1 MPPEI
6 PLLKSLKNTS
16 ITTKIKSDNK
26 NSGLIN
32 SEQDFC
38 SHPASILRFHQE
50 RSIWRFVI
58 NLC

>member
-1 MPPEI
+1 MLPEI
-6 PLLKSLKNTS
+6 PLLKSSKNTS
-16 ITTKIKSDNK
+16 IITKTRSDNK

-38 SHPASILRFHQE
+38 SHPVSMLRFHQE
-50 RSIWRFVI
+50 RSIRQFVI

>member
-6 PLLKSLKNTS
+6 PLLKSSKNTS

-32 SEQDFC
+32 SEQDLC
-38 SHPASILRFHQE
+38 SHPASMLRFHQE
-50 RSIWRFVI
+50 LSIRQFVI